1 MFFSLRSS
9 LSKNILG
16 QSPRLR
22 IISLSV
28 ISSRIRKMSSQAAT
42 SSATVAVCQL
52 RSTGDPVHN
61 LKISEKVIRSAVA
74 AGAKACFL
82 PEASDFINPSKIES
96 RKFSLP
102 LPKHEYTIG
111 LQTLA
116 KELGI
121 VISVGVHEG
130 PEDESEERVYNTH
143 VLIGKDGGILATYRK
158 IHLFDVEL
166 SKPPAPDG
174 TPRPPQHTGESERI
188 LAGQAVTPPVE
199 VEGIG
204 KIGLEICYDIRF
216 SELSI
221 ILTRLG
227 AEVLLF
233 PSAFTVKTGRD
244 HWGTLCRATAI
255 QYQSYLIAS
264 AQYGAHNSK
273 RTSWGETLAVD
284 PWGRQLGRLRSVD
297 DTPPPKEGE
306 EGDKDVEKLYEDSGE
321 FFLCEIDGTKVKET
335 RGQIPLAI
343 QKRSD
348 VYGVVGKDA

>member
-1 MFFSLRSS
+1 MFFSIRSS

-28 ISSRIRKMSSQAAT
+28 IPSRIRKMSSQAAT

-52 RSTGDPVHN
+52 RSTEDPVHN

-82 PEASDFINPSKIES
+82 PEASDFINPSKTES

-143 VLIGKDGGILATYRK
+143 VLIGKDGGVLATYRK
-158 IHLFDVEL
+158 VWWCLT
-166 SKPPAPDG
+166 
-174 TPRPPQHTGESERI
+174 TPNIDTDRG
-188 LAGQAVTPPVE
+188 
-199 VEGIG
+199 
-204 KIGLEICYDIRF
+204 IRF
-216 SELSI
+216 ICLMLSYQNLLR
-221 ILTRLG
+221 LT
-227 AEVLLF
+227 A
-233 PSAFTVKTGRD
+233 
-244 HWGTLCRATAI
+244 
-255 QYQSYLIAS
+255 
-264 AQYGAHNSK
+264 
-273 RTSWGETLAVD
+273 
-284 PWGRQLGRLRSVD
+284 
-297 DTPPPKEGE
+297 
-306 EGDKDVEKLYEDSGE
+306 
-321 FFLCEIDGTKVKET
+321 
-335 RGQIPLAI
+335 PLAH
-343 QKRSD
+343 RSARASPNVFLLD
-348 VYGVVGKDA
+348 KLSRLP

>member
-1 MFFSLRSS
+1 
-9 LSKNILG
+9 
-16 QSPRLR
+16 
-22 IISLSV
+22 
-28 ISSRIRKMSSQAAT
+28 MSSQAAT

-158 IHLFDVEL
+158 VWWCLT
-166 SKPPAPDG
+166 
-174 TPRPPQHTGESERI
+174 TPNIDTDRG
-188 LAGQAVTPPVE
+188 
-199 VEGIG
+199 
-204 KIGLEICYDIRF
+204 IRF
-216 SELSI
+216 ICLMLSYQNLLR
-221 ILTRLG
+221 LT
-227 AEVLLF
+227 A
-233 PSAFTVKTGRD
+233 
-244 HWGTLCRATAI
+244 
-255 QYQSYLIAS
+255 
-264 AQYGAHNSK
+264 
-273 RTSWGETLAVD
+273 
-284 PWGRQLGRLRSVD
+284 
-297 DTPPPKEGE
+297 
-306 EGDKDVEKLYEDSGE
+306 
-321 FFLCEIDGTKVKET
+321 
-335 RGQIPLAI
+335 PLAHRSAWASPNVFLLD
-343 QKRSD
+343 KRSRLP
-348 VYGVVGKDA
+348 